1 MLNKPSNMPST
12 FELVSRNCNIKENA
26 VLRSLGVDCDDD
38 SSSDESV
45 EDEIIEHMCT
55 QEELTVEDMSKLV
68 KDCQFNWFEINE
80 RLQKSYGPD
89 NNQLQKLLLHMKRTC

>member
-1 MLNKPSNMPST
+1 M
-12 FELVSRNCNIKENA
+12 
-26 VLRSLGVDCDDD
+26 LRSLGVDCDDD